1 MIKMCYA
8 SIACKKKED
17 EGKKKEMV
25 SASPAS
31 SSLSGVR
38 LSEGWLTVRE

>member
-1 MIKMCYA
+1 MHPLHA
-8 SIACKKKED
+8 KKKED

-38 LSEGWLTVRE
+38 LSEG